1 LSEPGILTEGE
12 LRSSK
17 GAEGN
22 YFFRALEVVLLL
34 LAEPFFLAP
43 PDDLTLLPFRPSL
56 RSFPRSI
63 NCSYAPLT
71 TFRATFN
78 ELASSRSLGRNVP
91 AASEP
96 ASIRS
101 LSCSLICLVID
112 SGRFRLTRTF
122 SFVAT
127 FVTPIKLLC
136 SGGMALVY
144 AASNLMSTTCS
155 SRRKRLDHRE
165 VVVIE
170 S

>member
-1 LSEPGILTEGE
+1 
-12 LRSSK
+12 
-17 GAEGN
+17 
-22 YFFRALEVVLLL
+22 
-34 LAEPFFLAP
+34 
-43 PDDLTLLPFRPSL
+43 
-56 RSFPRSI
+56 
-63 NCSYAPLT
+63 
-71 TFRATFN
+71 
-78 ELASSRSLGRNVP
+78 
-91 AASEP
+91 
-96 ASIRS
+96 
-101 LSCSLICLVID
+101 
-112 SGRFRLTRTF
+112 LTRTF